1 MGQLMQKFDT
11 PQPTPV
17 TIEISVGTVHLIA
30 SDRADTIVT
39 VNPSDRTRR
48 DDVEAA
54 EKTIVEMSNGGILV
68 KGPKSRG
75 RLNLIGPGKTGS
87 VDVTVELP
95 SGSSFRG
102 DAGMGDFR
110 ADGRLG
116 DMHIRSGVGDV
127 RLDHTA
133 SADVVSGAG
142 RLSLNRADGRVRV
155 ITAGDMSLGAVDGD
169 LELKNNVGETW
180 VGEVTGT
187 ARVKSAAGD
196 ITVDRAH
203 GSITAK
209 TATGNIEFGEVGS
222 GSIVLETAA
231 GRLDIGVRE
240 GVAAWLDAK
249 TSFGRVLN
257 TIGEATRPDS
267 AERTVEVRARTAFG
281 DISIHRS

>member
-1 MGQLMQKFDT
+1 MGSLMKTFET

-17 TIEISVGTVHLIA
+17 TIEIAVGSVHLIA
-30 SDRADTIVT
+30 SDRFETTVT
-39 VNPSDRTRR
+39 VNPTDRTRR
-48 DDVEAA
+48 DDIEAA
-54 EKTIVEMSNGGILV
+54 EKTTVDMINGGILV

-75 RLNLIGPGKTGS
+75 RMNLIGPGKAGS

-116 DMHIRSGVGDV
+116 DTHIRSGAGDMRLDDTGDV
-127 RLDHTA
+127 
-133 SADVVSGAG
+133 DVACGAG
-142 RLSLNRADGRVRV
+142 RFTINKVAGKAKVV
-155 ITAGDMSLGAVDGD
+155 TAGEIQIGSIEGD
-169 LELKNNVGETW
+169 AEIKNNTGKTW
-180 VGEVTGT
+180 IGEVAGT
-187 ARVKSAAGD
+187 ARVKAAAGN

-209 TATGNIEFGEVGS
+209 TATGDVEFGEVGS
-222 GSIVLETAA
+222 GSVVLETAA
-231 GRLDIGVRE
+231 GGLDIGVRE

-257 TIGEATRPDS
+257 TIGEATSPEA
-267 AERTVEVRARTAFG
+267 AEGTVEIRARTAFG

>member
-1 MGQLMQKFDT
+1 MKTFET

-17 TIEISVGTVHLIA
+17 TIEIAVGSVHLIA
-30 SDRADTIVT
+30 SDRSETTVT
-39 VNPSDRTRR
+39 VNPTDRTRR
-48 DDVEAA
+48 DDIEAA
-54 EKTIVEMSNGGILV
+54 EKTTVDMINGGILV

-75 RLNLIGPGKTGS
+75 RMNLIGPGKAGS

-116 DMHIRSGVGDV
+116 DTHIRSGAGDMRLDDTGDV
-127 RLDHTA
+127 
-133 SADVVSGAG
+133 DVACGAG
-142 RLSLNRADGRVRV
+142 RFTINKVAGKAKVV
-155 ITAGDMSLGAVDGD
+155 TAGEIQIGSIEGD
-169 LELKNNVGETW
+169 AEIKNNTGKTW
-180 VGEVTGT
+180 IGEVAGT
-187 ARVKSAAGD
+187 ARVKAAAGN

-209 TATGNIEFGEVGS
+209 TATGDVEFGEVGS
-222 GSIVLETAA
+222 GSVVLETAA
-231 GRLDIGVRE
+231 GGLDIGVRE

-257 TIGEATRPDS
+257 TMGEASSPDP
-267 AERTVEVRARTAFG
+267 AEGTVEIRARTAFG

>member
-1 MGQLMQKFDT
+1 MGPLMKNFDT

-17 TIEISVGTVHLIA
+17 TIELAVGSVHLIA
-30 SDRADTIVT
+30 ADRLDTLVAVNPTDRA
-39 VNPSDRTRR
+39 RR

-54 EKTIVEMSNGGILV
+54 EKTIVEMINGAILV

-75 RLNLIGPGKTGS
+75 RLNLVGPGKAGS

-95 SGSSFRG
+95 AGSDFRG

-116 DMHIRSGVGDV
+116 DTHIRSGAGDV

-133 SADVVSGAG
+133 DVDVACGAG
-142 RLSLNRADGRVRV
+142 RFTLNRAAGKAKIV
-155 ITAGDMSLGAVDGD
+155 TAGEIQLGAIDGD
-169 LELKNNVGETW
+169 ADIKNNSGKTW
-180 VGEVTGT
+180 IGEVAGT

-196 ITVDRAH
+196 ITVDRAR

-231 GRLDIGVRE
+231 GGLDIGVRN

-257 TIGEATRPDS
+257 LIGDATGPDA
-267 AERTVEVRARTAFG
+267 AEETVEIRARTAFG

>member
-1 MGQLMQKFDT
+1 MGALMKKFDT

-17 TIEISVGTVHLIA
+17 TIEIAVGSVHLIA
-30 SDRADTIVT
+30 SDRSDTTVT
-39 VNPSDRTRR
+39 VNPTDRTRR

-54 EKTIVEMSNGGILV
+54 KKTTVEMSDGGILV

-75 RLNLIGPGKTGS
+75 RLNLIGPGKAGS

-95 SGSSFRG
+95 SGSNFRG

-116 DMHIRSGVGDV
+116 DAHIRSGAGAV
-127 RLDHTA
+127 RLDDT
-133 SADVVSGAG
+133 ADVDVVCGAG
-142 RLSLNRADGRVRV
+142 NFTLNRAAGKAKVV
-155 ITAGDMSLGAVDGD
+155 TAGEIQLGSIDGD
-169 LELKNNVGETW
+169 AEIKNNSGKTW
-180 VGEVTGT
+180 IGEVTGT

-196 ITVDRAH
+196 IIVDHAH

-209 TATGNIEFGEVGS
+209 TATGNIEFAEVES

-231 GRLDIGVRE
+231 GGLDVGIRD

-257 TIGEATRPDS
+257 TIGEATSPDS
-267 AERTVEVRARTAFG
+267 AEGTVEIRARTAFG